1 MGKKVTIMVGRI
13 DEKDYFSP
21 IQFLYIGNTKLN
33 LSNLNKSSLLVK
45 VLYILAG
52 SAHY

>member
-33 LSNLNKSSLLVK
+33 LSNLNKSSLLVIHM
-45 VLYILAG
+45 LC
-52 SAHY
+52 